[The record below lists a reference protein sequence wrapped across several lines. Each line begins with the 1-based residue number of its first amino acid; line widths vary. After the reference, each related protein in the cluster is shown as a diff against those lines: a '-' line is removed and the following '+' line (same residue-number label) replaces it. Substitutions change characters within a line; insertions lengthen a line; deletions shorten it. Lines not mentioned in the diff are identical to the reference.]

1 MGKAESGAD
10 TIVTVLVTGVG
21 GGGHGHE
28 IVKAL
33 RLARTRYR
41 VVGTDVGPASFG
53 FRDVDVR
60 HVVPPASDP
69 DYVGTL
75 VDVCRKEK
83 VQVLATG
90 SEPELKAVAAHRAL
104 FQSEGVLVLVNTD
117 AVLETCLDKWATV
130 QRLAEKGFAVPAS
143 VLVESEDDWRRVKR
157 LPAVVKPVVGGGG
170 SQLVFVARD
179 EEELRFFTRYLLKL
193 GRRPL
198 VQDYVGT
205 PGDEYTVGVLSALDG
220 TLVGSVALR
229 RSILAGLAAKT
240 RVPRLGVEGGPP
252 LALSSGIS
260 QGEIVEAPELRRRCE
275 EMAQALGSRGP
286 FNVQVRVVGDEVLPF
301 EINPRFSGT
310 TGFRALA
317 GHNEPDILIRHH
329 LLGEPVP
336 AVSYRC
342 GPALRGLADWLPP
355 ASDEP

>member
-1 MGKAESGAD
+1 
-10 TIVTVLVTGVG
+10 VTVLVTGVG

-41 VVGTDVGPASFG
+41 LVGTDVSPSSFG
-53 FRDVDVR
+53 FRDVDTR
-60 HVVPPASDP
+60 HVLPLASDP
-69 DYVGTL
+69 GYVGAL
-75 VDVCRKEK
+75 LDVCRKEG

-90 SEPELKAVAAHRAL
+90 SEPELRAVATHRGL
-104 FQSEGVLVLVNTD
+104 FQSEGLLVLVNSS
-117 AVLETCLDKWATV
+117 AVLDACLDKWATV
-130 QRLAEKGFAVPAS
+130 QRLAEKGFAVPES
-143 VLVESEDDWRRVKR
+143 VLLENEDEWRRVKR

-179 EEELRFFTRYLLKL
+179 EEELRFFTRYLFKL

-198 VQDYVGT
+198 VQEYMGT
-205 PGDEYTVGVLSALDG
+205 PADEYTVGVLSTLDG
-220 TLVGSVALR
+220 TLVGSLAMR

-240 RVPRLGVEGGPP
+240 RVPRLGAEGGPP

-260 QGEIVEAPELRRRCE
+260 QGAIVEAPEVRKRCE
-275 EMAQALGSRGP
+275 EMAVALGSRGP
-286 FNVQVRVVGDEVLPF
+286 FNVQVRWVDGEAVPF

-329 LLGEPVP
+329 LFGEPVP

-342 GPALRGLADWLPP
+342 GPALRGLADWVPREG
-355 ASDEP
+355 DEP